1 MYRACTEGRRLVL
14 ICIEATITQNTFLPE
29 NIMKTIPAYTLLTF
43 ALTLAAAAS
52 ANSVYTWRN
61 ANGNP
66 TYSDV
71 PQRLQPARSNTM
83 NVRTHTVYRPAA
95 APAAEQP
102 EGSIAEQQSR
112 LNQKITDANKQIE
125 AQNQKIAEENQAMKD
140 DNCKAARL
148 NREYAESARTNNRE
162 ALKQR
167 YDADI
172 SKYCG

>member
-1 MYRACTEGRRLVL
+1 MKPIPTY
-14 ICIEATITQNTFLPE
+14 TFL
-29 NIMKTIPAYTLLTF
+29 TVALL
-43 ALTLAAAAS
+43 ALSATVS

-71 PQRLQPARSNTM
+71 PNRLQPARSNTM
-83 NVRTHTVYRPAA
+83 NVRTQTVYQPAKPV
-95 APAAEQP
+95 APEQT
-102 EGSIAEQQSR
+102 EGSIAEQQNQ
-112 LNQKITDANKQIE
+112 LNQKITEANKQIE

-148 NREYAESARTNNRE
+148 NREYAESARSNNRE

-172 SKYCG
+172 EKYCN